1 VTRSAARIEDVMQE
15 TEDLFTIVIVTHNTQ
30 RAARVSD
37 RVASQVDDLAGGG
50 APWPGEPA
58 HLAVEVR

>member
-1 VTRSAARIEDVMQE
+1 
-15 TEDLFTIVIVTHNTQ
+15 VIVTHNTQ

-37 RVASQVDDLAGGG
+37 ALAPQVDDLAGSG
-50 APWPGEPA
+50 AAWPGEPA